1 MKPTDARRAYNELAK
16 YFGLRAR
23 DAFLNAADGK
33 SDGGAGPGDKNP
45 KSEFLNAI
53 FSQSTSGFADN
64 AKLSDLAKNLVSDD
78 FCAITQDGTKF
89 DKIDYKKKS
98 DQGWGVGTGNVKIS
112 DFAAINDEGNVMA
125 LQIFPINVGLD
136 ITDTEIT
143 SLFLN
148 SLNTLSISQAVP
160 YMDVQLITAV
170 PEGDG
175 NFKSAPKMSLGKFLG
190 AGDESNDAMLG
201 RFTQN
206 PAVKGANDATLGT
219 VAGMEIFTT
228 PQTLVDSTNVSYS
241 REKGGPI
248 DKFRP
253 FMAIEGITITDS
265 FSGAGT
271 ISYKSA
277 EMNLILFDKGRLN
290 EISEFVA
297 PRRDP
302 NVKFQITYGWS
313 HPDGGNLSRPADSD
327 AEARIGTL
335 VDSMRV
341 SELYT
346 LVNSNYNINA
356 DGTVNIGL
364 TLSMDA
370 TNQIRS
376 KTLMGT
382 AFSISSTPG
391 IDVNDLNRQLEDI
404 KNAFADVVFPGNAR
418 IDLPTFVQ
426 SPDIG
431 SIISMDSESVKKL
444 RQFANRLRQSKKL
457 PASVRSEAAT
467 LMAIFGKRG
476 TRKTLVKG
484 REDQATGFV
493 NFLRKTADPYLRFGS
508 SKYGVQEAHFKGG
521 RIKKRE
527 DEAGEAKKQ
536 TYVSYGKLM
545 LSVLTPVLSG
555 PDTDLQFFFSSFNAN
570 AAAVFD
576 YNIAQFPIELND
588 FEKELKEFLKK
599 RAQVTIDDFVRFVSE
614 KFLTFDGAR
623 AFGMSN
629 VVKPNERKEV
639 GSTQSVAS
647 KATRRL
653 FSSKDPAD
661 ALKLQKIQR
670 DNLLAIYGQKRKRP
684 LYVKPRVSMRI
695 VTRKSSSDPSKS
707 VTRVYFQDLTAG
719 QQTTTAQALIDLM
732 RSGVTDEPDYSST
745 VKDKKRTPRH
755 NEAFSGNLKKL
766 VDLKYIVKASD
777 QNTNDDEKVKDA
789 IKKSLEDKLKGN
801 DKDARI
807 KEILDS
813 LDQKYF
819 LNTDAPSL
827 RKFFFENSPYLL
839 HGTEASGI
847 IEASMSAEA
856 DDNLTSIFLA
866 QRYSGKGDLSAPQ
879 QSTNLPFM
887 VHPATLSITTFG
899 CPTLNLAQK
908 YFVDYATN
916 TTLDNYYNVV
926 SVSHKIDAT
935 GYTTSAELKPANA
948 YGSYA
953 NIEDRLADI
962 LILAYKSEKK
972 KAKK

>member
-1 MKPTDARRAYNELAK
+1 VKPTDARRAYNELAK

-370 TNQIRS
+370 TNQIMS

-382 AFSISSTPG
+382 AFSISSTQG
-391 IDVNDLNRQLEDI
+391 INVNDLNRQLEDI
-404 KNAFADVVFPGNAR
+404 KNTFADVVFPGNAR

>member
-1 MKPTDARRAYNELAK
+1 VKPTDARRAYNDLAK

-23 DAFLNAADGK
+23 DAFLNAAAGDSGSNGNGEGENSK
-33 SDGGAGPGDKNP
+33 SK
-45 KSEFLNAI
+45 FLNAV

-64 AKLSDLAKNLVSDD
+64 TKLSDLAKSLDPND
-78 FCAITQDGTKF
+78 FCAITQNGSGF
-89 DKIDYKKKS
+89 DKIAYTKVK

-112 DFAAINDEGNVMA
+112 DFAAINDEGTVMA

-190 AGDESNDAMLG
+190 AGDKDAMLG

-228 PQTLVDSTNVSYS
+228 PQTLVDATNASYS

-376 KTLMGT
+376 KTLTGT
-382 AFSISSTPG
+382 AFSISSG
-391 IDVNDLNRQLEDI
+391 SINVNDLNRQLEDI

-418 IDLPTFVQ
+418 IDLPVFVQ

-444 RQFANRLRQSKKL
+444 RQFASRLRKSKKL

-467 LMAIFGKRG
+467 LMAIFGKKG

-484 REDQATGFV
+484 REAQATGFV
-493 NFLRKTADPYLRFGS
+493 NFLRKTADPYLRFQS

-545 LSVLTPVLSG
+545 LSVLTPVLS
-555 PDTDLQFFFSSFNAN
+555 DSETDLQFFFSSFNAN

-684 LYVKPRVSMRI
+684 LYVKPRISMRI
-695 VTRKSSSDPSKS
+695 VTRKSSSDPSKN
-707 VTRVYFQDLTAG
+707 VTRIYFQDLTAG

-732 RSGVTDEPDYSST
+732 RSGVTDIPDYSPT
-745 VKDKKRTPRH
+745 AKDKRNPKH
-755 NEAFSGNLKKL
+755 NDAISGNLEKL
-766 VDLKYIVKASD
+766 VKLKYIVKASEAEGG
-777 QNTNDDEKVKDA
+777 TVKVPDA
-789 IKKSLEDKLKGN
+789 IKKSLEAKGIKSNEINKILNGLK
-801 DKDARI
+801 D
-807 KEILDS
+807 
-813 LDQKYF
+813 KYF
-819 LNTDAPSL
+819 LNTDPPSL

-866 QRYSGKGDLSAPQ
+866 QRYSGKGNLSAPQ

-899 CPTLNLAQK
+899 CPTLNLTQK

-926 SVSHKIDAT
+926 SVSHKIDST

-962 LILAYKSEKK
+962 LILAYKNEKK

>member
-1 MKPTDARRAYNELAK
+1 VKPTDARRAYNDLAK

-23 DAFLNAADGK
+23 DAFLNAAAGDSGNNGNGEGENSK
-33 SDGGAGPGDKNP
+33 SK
-45 KSEFLNAI
+45 FLNAI

-64 AKLSDLAKNLVSDD
+64 DALSGLAAGLDADD

-112 DFAAINDEGNVMA
+112 DFAAINDKGNVMA

-190 AGDESNDAMLG
+190 AGDKDAMLG

-228 PQTLVDSTNVSYS
+228 PQTLVDATNASYS

-376 KTLMGT
+376 KTLTGT
-382 AFSISSTPG
+382 AFSISSG
-391 IDVNDLNRQLEDI
+391 SINVNDLNRQLEDI

-418 IDLPTFVQ
+418 IDLPVFVQ

-444 RQFANRLRQSKKL
+444 RQFASRLRKSKKL

-467 LMAIFGKRG
+467 LMAIFGKKG

-484 REDQATGFV
+484 REAQATGFV
-493 NFLRKTADPYLRFGS
+493 NFLRKTADPYLRFQS

-545 LSVLTPVLSG
+545 LSVLTPVLS
-555 PDTDLQFFFSSFNAN
+555 DSETDLQFFFSSFNAN

-684 LYVKPRVSMRI
+684 LYVKPRISMRI
-695 VTRKSSSDPSKS
+695 VTRKSSSDPSKN
-707 VTRVYFQDLTAG
+707 VTRIYFQDLTAG